1 MEQLR
6 EHVDVSFKDL
16 EWGLWAKMRDEFAVV
31 FASLLEDID
40 AMVLKSRDGQR
51 FVPRDIQERTVDTL
65 LGTSVTF
72 RRRRYRDNQTG
83 KSVYLL
89 DVLLGLRKYS
99 QISPGLRAAML
110 TQAVTTSSYR
120 KAAESLSDLLGF
132 AVTSHESIRQCVIEV
147 GAGLEN
153 ERTEQLQDP
162 QGTRPVDVLFVEA
175 DGMHVSLQQED
186 KRSIEEKLVTF
197 HEGWEPRHPSSK
209 EFRLVGVEQ
218 FRTNESDCWELAS
231 RYAYSHWNI
240 TDDTIVIING
250 DRDKWI
256 RAGVEKFPNA
266 MYQID
271 RFHLIRDLRYLFR
284 PDTKT
289 LKDLLDALN
298 GDDVTGATFV
308 AKLAEAT
315 SKLKDEQRHK
325 RASNLL
331 KDVSS
336 IPEATVDYR
345 KRLKALGRSVDGF
358 RGLGSA
364 ESQVDRLSD
373 RMKGRGQSW
382 RPEGEGAMMELL
394 CARNTGRFRS
404 IVERLET
411 WFDKKPT
418 SVVSLRNAAER
429 AARATRVAL
438 KPALKIPVGGTPVD
452 AMGTQASGGLSAFI
466 HRLNESGMPA

>member
-6 EHVDVSFKDL
+6 ELVDVSFRDL
-16 EWGLWAKMRDEFAVV
+16 EWGLWAKMRHEFAAVL
-31 FASLLEDID
+31 ATLLEDID
-40 AMVLKSRDGQR
+40 AMILGSRDGQR
-51 FVPRDIQERTVDTL
+51 FVPQDIQERTVDTL
-65 LGTSVTF
+65 FGMSVSF
-72 RRRRYRDNQTG
+72 RRRRYTDTQAE

-89 DVLLGLRKYS
+89 DVLLGLQEYS
-99 QISPGLRAAML
+99 RISPGLRAAML
-110 TQAVTTSSYR
+110 TQALTTSSFR

-132 AVTSHESIRQCVIEV
+132 PAVSHESIRQCVIEV
-147 GAGLEN
+147 GSALED
-153 ERTEQLQDP
+153 ERTEHLQDP
-162 QGTRPVDVLFVEA
+162 QGTRPVDVLFIEA

-186 KRSIEEKLVTF
+186 KRSIEEKVVTF
-197 HEGWEPRHPSSK
+197 HEGWEPRHPGSK
-209 EFRLVGVEQ
+209 EFKLIGVEQ
-218 FRTNESDCWELAS
+218 FRTNESECWELAS

-256 RAGVEKFPNA
+256 RSGVNYFPKA

-271 RFHLIRDLRYLFR
+271 RFHLVRDLRYLFR
-284 PDTKT
+284 SDADT
-289 LKDLLDALN
+289 LEGLLDALN
-298 GDDVTGATFV
+298 SDDVTGATFA

-315 SKLKDEQRHK
+315 SKLDDEKRRK
-325 RASNLL
+325 RAFNLL
-331 KDVSS
+331 NDVSS

-345 KRLKALGRSVDGF
+345 KRLKALGRRVDGF

-394 CARNTGRFRS
+394 CARNTGRFTS
-404 IVERLET
+404 IVERIET

-418 SVVSLRNAAER
+418 SVASLRDAAKR
-429 AARATRVAL
+429 AARATRAAL
-438 KPALKIPVGGTPVD
+438 KPALKTPVGGTPID
-452 AMGTQASGGLSAFI
+452 AVGTQASGGLSAFI
-466 HRLNESGMPA
+466 HRLNESGMPT